1 MKVWA
6 NADGK
11 TLHAELSTEPVQLRV
26 SGKGGEKTWQP
37 VDTSIV
43 AKDDGT
49 LAAKLVKT
57 PLTFGGE
64 GATTLVTAG
73 DKDGTVTVGWDRKL
87 PKPTVDGNTITYP
100 DAVAKGADVVLTA
113 RPNGFTQDVVLR
125 SRPQEP
131 IKVTLPVVLPKGKTY
146 GKAPDGRP
154 QLRSAQGTAET
165 APLIT
170 RAVDAKAVEAPG
182 QGRTGNVDTAVTT
195 DSAGRSALVL
205 TPDAAFLADPS
216 VTYPVVVPM
225 SGEWIGAGD
234 SSDTF
239 VSSVQY
245 PNSATL
251 FTWLRAGKS
260 ADGELWRTYL
270 RYMIN
275 GTDLDYATIVD
286 ADLRFWNYHASGCG
300 TTVGVGIV
308 ARRLTLPYDY
318 STLTWANQPS
328 STGTN
333 AVVAPGGY
341 SSTLA
346 GCSGSGELYHS
357 IQNIVQEW
365 ANGTPDYGLMI
376 RAATEGAAGAN
387 WRQYRSDQYTGSDGR
402 GPVLFIDYIP
412 APTQTLI
419 TTSPTKLATLPEYE
433 EAYAQGKPQAAPNI
447 TANETMTAAMQGQR
461 WFASEVGTDLLDTSG
476 TGGEDEADDTAPTV
490 VSVSPSPGASG
501 VSVDAKVSAT
511 FSEEVVGAS
520 VTLQAADGTAV
531 SGTIDADASG
541 TKVTFTPSA
550 PLAGGTRYTATITGA
565 QDIWD
570 NVVGDYSW
578 TFTTV
583 SDCPP
588 AQDPDTTAPAIRAIT
603 PLPEATGVSGG
614 SPVSVTF
621 CEPVNDP
628 VLSLE
633 DAAGTA
639 IGGAVTVDQSRTTVT
654 FTPSATLPPG
664 IRYTAEITSAADD
677 VGNVMT
683 AHSWSF
689 TTMSTVPPDT
699 TPPAVTETTP
709 ASGAAD
715 VALSAQVRVAYSEP
729 VTGVQITLSKA
740 GGAPVPGTVSMAE
753 ADVAVFTPSAPLEA
767 GTAYTAT
774 AGGGTDAAGNAQAAH
789 AWSFTTIPAAAEPV
803 NPNPY
808 FESEIDPW
816 YAYFEEDELTRSTE
830 QAHEGTASAKFAPLA
845 GTWGA
850 AAEMFEIS
858 EGTDYGLSGWFYPA
872 ASSVEGFNFGIEWYD
887 VGFNLLSSDNFPIEE
902 TLGQWQQVSGPV
914 AAPEGAAYAVI
925 YVDGAATIY
934 FDEVTLILAG
944 DLTAAR
950 GGGSAKK
957 AREHGPAS
965 HYLPKGQSRS
975 KAKATAASDDPPPAT
990 APFNPQHLSVE
1001 NCRDTDSLGEEYY
1014 ARIQERPYTSC
1025 WSAQILIQDF
1035 IWDKEKLKWK
1045 RKVKKTGWIGAA
1057 IDAIEDLT
1065 TDELALEFHAT
1076 YVMHSYLGNSTG
1088 RGVEGA
1094 AAGSTLLPQNFK
1106 VFTRLEDFNIR
1117 GGDGSE
1123 HRAEAEKITFKLDLT
1138 LAAGEGATCRIQ
1150 EGSAQEKTVA
1160 AWRRAGNTD
1169 FLVKVDTAREGTCK
1183 YAPMITK
1190 IGDLDTRMGFW
1201 TDWVVGERGQKT
1213 GVLRGGFGTG
1223 SDDTFVPS
1231 VRCDSIKFSANEPH
1245 TGGCINPAANRL
1257 FTMSRTKDSSF
1268 LQVIKHIEGAL
1279 KQDGRPDDN
1288 RRTVPPLRTTETQ
1301 VPPVKGLFGNEK
1313 TKTIPGNWN
1322 APEGTDK
1329 DEVEPGDPLV
1339 RGPAGTSTTNRRVF
1353 SPRFGFTVNGTR
1365 YTNYCRYYY
1374 PERYVDPIASQLDP
1388 DRKIHCD
1395 EYPFASTRQGAASA
1409 NGNYSLLALSARHN
1423 TGRGSHGQALL
1434 NFYARYRVGAENPFW
1449 VNIVP

>member
-26 SGKGGEKTWQP
+26 AGKGGEKTWQP

-64 GATTLVTAG
+64 GATILVTAD

-100 DAVAKGADVVLTA
+100 DAVAKGADVVLTV

-146 GKAPDGRP
+146 GRAADGRP

-182 QGRTGNVDTAVTT
+182 QGRTGNVDTSVAT
-195 DSAGRSALVL
+195 DSAGRSELVL

-286 ADLRFWNYHASGCG
+286 ADLRLWNYHASGCG

-308 ARRLTLPYDY
+308 ARRLTKSYDY

-357 IQNIVQEW
+357 I
-365 ANGTPDYGLMI
+365 
-376 RAATEGAAGAN
+376 
-387 WRQYRSDQYTGSDGR
+387 
-402 GPVLFIDYIP
+402 
-412 APTQTLI
+412 
-419 TTSPTKLATLPEYE
+419 
-433 EAYAQGKPQAAPNI
+433 
-447 TANETMTAAMQGQR
+447 ETMTAAMQGQR

-476 TGGEDEADDTAPTV
+476 TGGGEDEADDTAPTV

-501 VSVDAKVSAT
+501 VPVDAKVSAT
-511 FSEEVVGAS
+511 FSEEVIGAS

-588 AQDPDTTAPAIRAIT
+588 AQDPDTTAPAIRALT

-639 IGGAVTVDQSRTTVT
+639 VGGAVTVDQSRTTVT

-664 IRYTAEITSAADD
+664 IRYTAEISGAADD
-677 VGNVMT
+677 AGNVMT

-709 ASGAAD
+709 GSGAAD

-729 VTGVQITLSKA
+729 VTGVQITLSEA
-740 GGAPVPGTVSMAE
+740 GGTPVPGTVSMAE

-789 AWSFTTIPAAAEPV
+789 AWSFITIPAAAEPV

-845 GTWGA
+845 GTGGA
-850 AAEMFEIS
+850 AAETFEIS

-902 TLGQWQQVSGPV
+902 TLGQWQQVSGP
-914 AAPEGAAYAVI
+914 ATAPVGAAYAVI

-934 FDEVTLILAG
+934 FDEVTLIPAG

-975 KAKATAASDDPPPAT
+975 KAKVTAASDDPPPAT

-1160 AWRRAGNTD
+1160 AWRQAGNTD

-1268 LQVIKHIEGAL
+1268 LQVIKHIEDAL